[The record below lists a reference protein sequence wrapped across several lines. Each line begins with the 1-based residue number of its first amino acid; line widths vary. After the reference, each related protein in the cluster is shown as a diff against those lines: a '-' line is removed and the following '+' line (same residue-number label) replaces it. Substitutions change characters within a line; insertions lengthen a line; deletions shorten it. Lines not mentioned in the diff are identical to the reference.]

1 MRLRKSDQRYLTQQG
16 FYAND
21 LLTIQ
26 ELAYTFQFKGK
37 SISFAAIKRIAND
50 ENDPSFDWEDVLAS
64 IGRSAF
70 IGAVQFGRQKCVVV
84 ASWNREWL
92 N

>member
-1 MRLRKSDQRYLTQQG
+1 MRFKKSELRYLNQQG
-16 FYAND
+16 FYDND

-26 ELAYTFQFKGK
+26 ELAYTFQYKGK
-37 SISFAAIKRIAND
+37 AISFAAIKRMAND
-50 ENDPSFDWEDVLAS
+50 KKDHSFAWEDVLVS

-92 N
+92 Q